1 MHGSGQDGKWG
12 GLFHYSNACQHGHAH
27 EKPGQTYFVHTGFLP
42 WAVFVENG
50 VQQSVRASV
59 FLTLSAHFEKYL
71 SNKSYQTIM
80 TRKTLGL
87 TRKRNKDAKPVAE
100 EAEAMVEVEG
110 EADPQKRFL
119 NAVAINPTPGIRL
132 ESGSEKLTVR
142 AMDLITPIGMGQR
155 GLIVAPPGS
164 GKSTVLKHICQAVGK
179 AYPEIKLYA
188 LLIDE
193 RPEEVTD
200 FRRSVP
206 AEVHA
211 SSSDESY
218 AHHVRVADELLDI
231 ARQQAGEGHNVMIVI
246 DSLTRLSRVHNAERK
261 SSGRTMSGGV
271 DARAMEIPRRFF
283 GAARNIENG
292 GSLTILATVLVDT
305 GSRMDQVIFEEFKG
319 TGNME
324 LVLSRDVANQRIFP
338 ALDISKSSTRRE
350 ELLLDPKDLDKIRA
364 LRRALGGLKP
374 LEGTKKLVEL
384 LEKYPTNA
392 ELLKNIPGPG

>member
-1 MHGSGQDGKWG
+1 
-12 GLFHYSNACQHGHAH
+12 
-27 EKPGQTYFVHTGFLP
+27 
-42 WAVFVENG
+42 
-50 VQQSVRASV
+50 
-59 FLTLSAHFEKYL
+59 
-71 SNKSYQTIM
+71 M
-80 TRKTLGL
+80 TRTTLGL
-87 TRKRNKDAKPVAE
+87 TRKRNKDAKPAAQA
-100 EAEAMVEVEG
+100 AEAVS

-119 NAVAINPTPGIRL
+119 NGVVINPAPGIRL
-132 ESGSEKLTVR
+132 ESGSEELSVR
-142 AMDLITPIGMGQR
+142 AMDLITPIGLGQR

-200 FRRSVP
+200 FKRSVP

-218 AHHVRVADELLDI
+218 AHHVRIADELLDT
-231 ARQQAGEGHNVMIVI
+231 ARQQAGEGQDVMIVI

-261 SSGRTMSGGV
+261 GGGRTMSGGL
-271 DARAMEIPRRFF
+271 DARAMEIPRRMF
-283 GAARNIENG
+283 GAARNLENG

-324 LVLSRDVANQRIFP
+324 LVLSRDVAQQRIFP

-350 ELLLDPKDLDKIRA
+350 ELLLDPKDLDKIRG
-364 LRRALGGLKP
+364 LRRALSSLKP

-384 LEKYPTNA
+384 LEKHPTNA
-392 ELLKNIPGPG
+392 ELLKNIPGSPGD